1 MTVGADAVRD
11 VAEVVADEG
20 AGGGIWATTGSF
32 EADAVVAAAAFPEL
46 RLIDGGELRAL
57 VRAHLGAELG
67 G

>member
-1 MTVGADAVRD
+1 V
-11 VAEVVADEG
+11 
-20 AGGGIWATTGSF
+20 I
-32 EADAVVAAAAFPEL
+32 AAASLPQL